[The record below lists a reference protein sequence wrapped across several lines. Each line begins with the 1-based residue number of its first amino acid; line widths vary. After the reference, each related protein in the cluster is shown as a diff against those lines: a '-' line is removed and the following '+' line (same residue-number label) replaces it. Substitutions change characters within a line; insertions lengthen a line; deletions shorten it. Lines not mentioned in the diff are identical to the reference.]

1 MRDAPHPLPWP
12 RLAGLLAL
20 ALCLAFADTPPAG
33 AKPGR
38 GETARPVLIYDYP
51 PGQALPIHFRLADGG
66 PKGDP
71 GQAALRLSGSSQFD
85 APGLDNLAR
94 FLPGPLTVVDLRQES
109 HGFLNGRPVSWFS
122 PQDRAN
128 AGKTPAQAAA
138 DERARLRRLSD
149 TATAAVTVIL
159 AKNARGG
166 IGESERL
173 AVDVTDV
180 VDEAKLAADR
190 GLSSLRLYVPDHMAP
205 DAAQVDRFVAYCRAM
220 APGTWLHVHCHAG
233 DGRTTTFMVLYA
245 LLNNPGGESLEAI
258 AAKQAAAG
266 GIDLLGNPPTGWKR
280 AMYLARADF
289 LRQFAAYAAA
299 NPGGAPLTF
308 RQWRAAAR

>member
-1 MRDAPHPLPWP
+1 MRVIRRLPPRTRLLAPCLLSLCLLLPGT
-12 RLAGLLAL
+12 LSAGLKRA
-20 ALCLAFADTPPAG
+20 ATGAD
-33 AKPGR
+33 
-38 GETARPVLIYDYP
+38 RPVLIYDYP

-71 GQAALRLSGSSQFD
+71 SQAALRLSGSSQFD

-109 HGFLNGRPVSWFS
+109 HGFLNGRPISWFAAR
-122 PQDRAN
+122 DAAN
-128 AGKTPAQAAA
+128 AGKTPGQAAA

-149 TATAAVTVIL
+149 TATAEVTVIL
-159 AKNARGG
+159 EKNAQGG
-166 IGESERL
+166 IGASERL

-180 VDEAKLAADR
+180 IDEAKLTADR
-190 GLSSLRLYVPDHMAP
+190 GLGYLRLYVPDHMAP
-205 DAAQVDRFVAYCRAM
+205 DAGQVDRFIEYCRAM

-233 DGRTTTFMVLYA
+233 EGRTTTFMVLYA
-245 LLNNPGGESLEAI
+245 LLRNPGGKPLEAI
-258 AAKQAAAG
+258 AAEQAAAG
-266 GIDLLGNPPTGWKR
+266 GVDLLGQVPGGWKK
-280 AMYLARADF
+280 AMYLARGDF

-308 RQWRAAAR
+308 GQWRATAR

>member
-1 MRDAPHPLPWP
+1 MRDAPRPLPWP

-38 GETARPVLIYDYP
+38 DETARPVLIYDYP

-71 GQAALRLSGSSQFD
+71 
-85 APGLDNLAR
+85 
-94 FLPGPLTVVDLRQES
+94 
-109 HGFLNGRPVSWFS
+109 
-122 PQDRAN
+122 
-128 AGKTPAQAAA
+128 GKTPAQAAA

-173 AVDVTDV
+173 AVGVTDV

-205 DAAQVDRFVAYCRAM
+205 D
-220 APGTWLHVHCHAG
+220 TWLHVHWPRR
-233 DGRTTTFMVLYA
+233 GRAHHDLHGA
-245 LLNNPGGESLEAI
+245 LHPA
-258 AAKQAAAG
+258 Q
-266 GIDLLGNPPTGWKR
+266 
-280 AMYLARADF
+280 
-289 LRQFAAYAAA
+289 
-299 NPGGAPLTF
+299 
-308 RQWRAAAR
+308 